1 MNEQHFRLAKTLVN
15 DSYMKQA
22 EESRKRREK
31 LIRKLFA
38 NRKLPKDGWDE
49 VTIRLFLQEIAS
61 MDSNNFIGNVGA
73 GEREARVF
81 SNIVRERNYSLGHG
95 IGRSGDISAIQPKA
109 AGSSLLAKLTE
120 CLVLDAIKIAGLE
133 SMKAALVVP
142 VATGMAMTLIFLSL
156 RTLKPHATKIIL
168 SRIDQK
174 SCIKSIQAAGYES
187 IIVDNHVI
195 QDEART
201 DIKSISNWLE
211 LEADKILCVVSTMS
225 CFAPRAPDDIV
236 TIATLCQTMDVFHI
250 VNNAY
255 GVQSRQSN
263 VWIESASSK
272 GRVDIVV
279 QSTDKNFMVPVGGAV
294 LVAKRVDYLMKVAQ
308 IYPGRASAQ
317 IHIDLL
323 ITLLQMGQ
331 STWRELLRQR
341 EELFPVLKNEFSKI
355 AYKYGERLLDTHHN
369 PISMAMTLDQ
379 LEAKG
384 FPVEFFGSM
393 LFTRF
398 VSGTRVVARKNNK
411 TKVCGI
417 DFPDGFG
424 AHCTNYPH
432 SYLTA
437 ACALGMTRQ
446 DIVAFCDRLDQCFQ
460 EAYKKL
466 ELPKDDTRTFMD

>member
-263 VWIESASSK
+263 VWIESASS
-272 GRVDIVV
+272 
-279 QSTDKNFMVPVGGAV
+279 GAV

>member
-1 MNEQHFRLAKTLVN
+1 MNEQHFQLAKTLVN
-15 DSYMKQA
+15 ESYMKQA
-22 EESRKRREK
+22 EQSRRCREK
-31 LIRKLFA
+31 LIRKLLS
-38 NRKLPKDGWDE
+38 NRRLPKDGWDE

-73 GEREARVF
+73 GEREARIF

-120 CLVLDAIKIAGLE
+120 CLVLDAIKVAGLQ
-133 SMKAALVVP
+133 SVKRALVVP
-142 VATGMAMTLIFLSL
+142 VATGMAMTLIFLAL
-156 RTLKPHATKIIL
+156 RTMKPHATKIIL

-174 SCIKSIQAAGYES
+174 SCIKSIQAAGYEP
-187 IIVDNHVI
+187 IIIDNQVI
-195 QDEART
+195 EDEVIT
-201 DIKSISNWLE
+201 NIKSISNWLE
-211 LEADKILCVVSTMS
+211 LEADKVLCIVSTMS

-236 TIATLCQTMDVFHI
+236 NIATLCQTFDVIHV

-255 GVQSRQSN
+255 GIQSRQSN
-263 VWIESASSK
+263 VWMESASSK

-294 LVAKRVDYLMKVAQ
+294 LVAKRVDYLLKVAQ

-323 ITLLQMGQ
+323 VTLLQMGE
-331 STWRELLRQR
+331 STWRELLKQR
-341 EELFPVLKNEFSKI
+341 EELFPVLKNEFGKI
-355 AYKYGERLLDTHHN
+355 AHKYGERLLETHHN
-369 PISMAMTLDQ
+369 PISMAITLDH

-384 FPVEFFGSM
+384 FSVEFFGSM

-398 VSGTRVVARKNNK
+398 VSGTRVVARNNSK

-417 DFPDGFG
+417 DFPNGFG

-437 ACALGMTRQ
+437 ACALGMKK
-446 DIVAFCDRLDQCFQ
+446 DDVVAFCNRLDECFQ
-460 EAYKKL
+460 EAYKNL
-466 ELPKDDTRTFMD
+466 AFHRDET